1 MTPAYSETA
10 GQRYRTGKIPD
21 PLILTDGENPTFFV
35 WKQLM
40 EDKLVGNY
48 DHYERATPEATE
60 HARVIYVKTRVQGEA
75 ASYLLPYIDAERS
88 AGRSVTVSQIYDFL
102 EPIYEGTNKR
112 AEAREKLMGLKMAF
126 NMDFNKF
133 QAEFGKLA
141 HTGGLPQQD
150 WKQEL
155 HMRLFDR
162 LKIQMQPYMI
172 DDSYSFQQY
181 CHLASGS
188 ARVMKEAAQNREKSR
203 SRGTVPSRALSNHG
217 RKPTTPAVGPAKP
230 VAAATPSPITGTC
243 YNCGQ
248 KGHRSRD
255 CLRPRRTENKALG
268 AITEDE
274 DERVIY
280 SDHNSD
286 SVSENF

>member
-1 MTPAYSETA
+1 MS
-10 GQRYRTGKIPD
+10 R
-21 PLILTDGENPTFFV
+21 
-35 WKQLM
+35 
-40 EDKLVGNY
+40 
-48 DHYERATPEATE
+48 PEFKE
-60 HARVIYVKTRVQGEA
+60 K
-75 ASYLLPYIDAERS
+75 LLPTSCHTLTPNDLR
-88 AGRSVTVSQIYDFL
+88 
-102 EPIYEGTNKR
+102 GTNKR

-203 SRGTVPSRALSNHG
+203 SRAPLLGLVITVAKKATGLEIACALGGLRTKLWAPSR
-217 RKPTTPAVGPAKP
+217 KMKM
-230 VAAATPSPITGTC
+230 
-243 YNCGQ
+243 
-248 KGHRSRD
+248 
-255 CLRPRRTENKALG
+255 
-268 AITEDE
+268 
-274 DERVIY
+274 
-280 SDHNSD
+280 
-286 SVSENF
+286 SE